1 MEKPWWGPGLAAAL
15 IVAIGSLAACG
26 REAET
31 PREIDDADHVAEVQ
45 AWRERHEESY
55 REQYVPLAGLFFLK
69 PGANP
74 AGSAPGSD
82 VELPARAPASIGRF
96 IYDDERDA
104 VRFEPDPGAPVTL
117 RGRPV
122 TSPVPL
128 SVEADA
134 ASRDEL
140 EIDDLT
146 LWVHTSGERRAIRL
160 RDPRSELARSFAGFT
175 WYPIDPAY
183 RVRARFVRDSAPR
196 EVRVPS
202 LSGDDQVYTTEGVL
216 EFLLHGE
223 AVRVR
228 PMTTRPGRL
237 FLVFRDATS
246 GRETYGVA
254 RFLYSDLEPDD
265 TAILDFN
272 QAYNPPCAFNPHTT
286 CPLPLPENRLAI
298 PIRAGEL
305 DYQGVRS

>member
-1 MEKPWWGPGLAAAL
+1 
-15 IVAIGSLAACG
+15 
-26 REAET
+26 
-31 PREIDDADHVAEVQ
+31 
-45 AWRERHEESY
+45 
-55 REQYVPLAGLFFLK
+55 
-69 PGANP
+69 
-74 AGSAPGSD
+74 
-82 VELPARAPASIGRF
+82 
-96 IYDDERDA
+96 
-104 VRFEPDPGAPVTL
+104 VTL
-117 RGRPV
+117 RGRPA

-128 SVEADA
+128 SLDADA

-140 EIDDLT
+140 EIDDLA

-216 EFLLHGE
+216 EFSLHGE
-223 AVRVR
+223 ALRVR

-254 RFLYSDLEPDD
+254 RFLYADLQPDD
-265 TAILDFN
+265 TTILDFN

-286 CPLPLPENRLAI
+286 CPLPLPENRLTI
-298 PIRAGEL
+298 PIPAGEL
-305 DYQGVRS
+305 DYRGTDVGGGQILIFAQPSGPSGRPRGKIKI